1 MAVTQ
6 QAIID
11 GIYAVL
17 IGTTSAG
24 SPYAL
29 TNGAIY
35 DTFAPPD
42 PTPPFIVFSVVVDE
56 VQPYFTIDDVQLDF
70 QVDVYGQIGSSI
82 GGPKATRTI
91 GDAVYAL
98 LHRLTGVSISGYS
111 GCSILCQSR
120 TPGLETEFAAGG
132 STQQDVYRDS
142 RVYRLFGTGS

>member
-11 GIYAVL
+11 GIYAML
-17 IGTTSAG
+17 TGTQSAG

-29 TNGAIY
+29 TGGRMY
-35 DTFAPPD
+35 DTFAPQN
-42 PTPPFIVFSVVVDE
+42 PTPPFIIFSVVVDE
-56 VQPYFTIDDVQLDF
+56 VQPYFVVDNIMLDF
-70 QVDVYGQIGSSI
+70 QVDVYGQIDTSI

-91 GDAVYAL
+91 GDAAYTL
-98 LHRLTGVSISGYS
+98 LHRQPITITGYS

-120 TPGLETEFAAGG
+120 TPGLETEFTAGG

-142 RVYRLFGTGS
+142 RVYRIFGTGS